1 MNENFSTLR
10 VLGGSKGVWHE
21 VIDTMFEL
29 MSADVNG
36 HEPKVS
42 QDEMADYILFVGTLI
57 HTGKDELEK
66 ELDSETSMFKR
77 LVEDGKPVFRDMDQA
92 KAFLKEQGAK

>member
-10 VLGGSKGVWHE
+10 VLGGSKEVWHE

-42 QDEMADYILFVGTLI
+42 QDEMSNYIIFVGTLI
-57 HTGKDELEK
+57 HTDKDKLGK

-77 LVEDGKPVFRDMDQA
+77 LVEDGNSVFMDMEQA

>member
-1 MNENFSTLR
+1 MNKNFSTLR
-10 VLGGSKGVWHE
+10 VLGGSKEVWHE

-42 QDEMADYILFVGTLI
+42 QDEMTDYILFIGTLI
-57 HTGKDELEK
+57 HTDKDKLEK

-77 LVEDGKPVFRDMDQA
+77 LVEDGSPVFRDMEQA